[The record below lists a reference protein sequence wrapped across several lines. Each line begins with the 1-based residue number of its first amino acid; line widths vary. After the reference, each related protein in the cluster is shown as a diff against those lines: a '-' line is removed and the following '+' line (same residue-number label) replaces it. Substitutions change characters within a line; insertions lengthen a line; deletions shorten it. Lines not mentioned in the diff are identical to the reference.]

1 MKPSAVSLC
10 TLAAASALA
19 ACAAP
24 SNPREEYPALDVA
37 AVEAAS
43 PCGTPAFSADGR
55 LRRDVLT
62 EAPLFT
68 AHAADVQARA
78 PRFNDDG
85 TVARDPETGA
95 PVYEELRDG
104 AVVRVLVVLP

>member
-1 MKPSAVSLC
+1 MKRPTVSLC
-10 TLAAASALA
+10 TLALASLIS

-24 SNPREEYPALDVA
+24 PAPREEFCRVFGEEPV
-37 AVEAAS
+37 S
-43 PCGTPAFSADGR
+43 CGVPAFCADGR

-68 AHAADVQARA
+68 ACAADVEARA
-78 PRFNDDG
+78 PRFHDDG
-85 TVARDPETGA
+85 TVARDLETGA
-95 PVYEELRDG
+95 PVYEERLDG